1 MTFFKLVTALKTYI
15 DESVTYNLVSIT
27 TTNPLAVF
35 LLANPLM
42 NPNPIVTDPNP
53 IIVTPGPPN
62 LLPIT
67 PTPIERSDLPQMG
80 F

>member
-27 TTNPLAVF
+27 TTNPLVVF

-42 NPNPIVTDPNP
+42 DPNPIVTDPNP
-53 IIVTPGPPN
+53 INPITPGPPN

-67 PTPIERSDLPQMG
+67 PTPIERSD
-80 F
+80 